1 MNRVVILPIK
11 VGFVSLGC
19 AKNLINTEVMIS
31 KLAEAGCEIV
41 AEDIDADVIVINT
54 CAFIQSAKQEAIDNI
69 LDVAWLKE
77 NRSLKGI
84 VVTGCLAERYK
95 EQIFEELPEVDAV
108 IGTGAYDDV
117 VDAVKC
123 AYEKKRFSCFHNISE
138 APMGGDRVITTP
150 EFFAYIKIA
159 EGCDNCC
166 TYCVIPSLRGKFR
179 SRQMSDIVNEAKDL
193 AALGV
198 KELCVIAQD
207 TTRYGEDIYGTYCL
221 DSLLRELSTID
232 GIEWIRVLYM
242 YPDRITDALIDEIAN
257 NPKIVKYFDIPVQHV
272 TDRMLSAMNRR
283 DTAASIRSTVE
294 RIRAK
299 IPDAV
304 LRTTFITGFP
314 GETEEDYKA
323 MGDFIDEM
331 KFDRLGVFE
340 YSREEGTKAYD
351 MPDQIPAATKHKRC
365 KALMKR
371 QQAVHAAK
379 NRELVGK
386 TVKVLSEGYDKVS
399 ECFFG
404 RSFRDA
410 PDVDG
415 KIYFHSS
422 RNVKDGTFVDVKI
435 VDVIDYDLVGQAVFT
450 D

>member
-1 MNRVVILPIK
+1 MAIK

-19 AKNLINTEVMIS
+19 AKNLVNTEVMIS
-31 KLAEAGCEIV
+31 KLAEAGFDIV
-41 AEDIDADVIVINT
+41 AEDINADVIVINT

-69 LDVAWLKE
+69 LDIAWLKE
-77 NRSLKGI
+77 NRDLRGI
-84 VVTGCLAERYK
+84 VVCGCLAQRYK
-95 EQIFEELPEVDAV
+95 DEIFNEMPEVDAV
-108 IGTGAYDDV
+108 VGVGSFDEIV
-117 VDAVKC
+117 EAVKY
-123 AYEKKRFSCFHNISE
+123 AYEKKRFSAYGDINTS
-138 APMGGDRVITTP
+138 ALGGDRVITTP
-150 EFFAYIKIA
+150 EYFAYIKIA

-179 SRQMSDIVNEAKDL
+179 SRQMSDILDEAKDL
-193 AALGV
+193 ASLGV

-221 DSLLRELSTID
+221 DSLLHELSLID

-242 YPDRITDALIDEIAN
+242 YPDRVTDSLIDEIASN
-257 NPKIVKYFDIPVQHV
+257 KKIVKYFDIPVQHV
-272 TDRMLSAMNRR
+272 TDRMLKAMNRR
-283 DTAASIRSTVE
+283 DTAESIVNTVN

-299 IPDAV
+299 IPDAT
-304 LRTTFITGFP
+304 LRTTLITGFP

-323 MGDFIDEM
+323 MGEFIDKM

-340 YSREEGTKAYD
+340 YSREEDTPAYD
-351 MPDQIPAATKHKRC
+351 MPNQIAESVKHRRC

-371 QQAVHAAK
+371 QKAVIAENNKA
-379 NRELVGK
+379 LVGK
-386 TVKVLSEGYDKVS
+386 TLRVLSEGYDPVS

-404 RSFRDA
+404 RSVKDS

-422 RNVKDGTFVDVKI
+422 RNVKDGTFVNVKI
-435 VDVIDYDLVGQAVFT
+435 IEVIDYDLLGQTVY
-450 D
+450 DD

>member
-117 VDAVKC
+117 VEAVKC

-179 SRQMSDIVNEAKDL
+179 SRRMSDIVNEAKDL

-340 YSREEGTKAYD
+340 YSREEGTKA
-351 MPDQIPAATKHKRC
+351 
-365 KALMKR
+365 
-371 QQAVHAAK
+371 
-379 NRELVGK
+379 
-386 TVKVLSEGYDKVS
+386 
-399 ECFFG
+399 
-404 RSFRDA
+404 
-410 PDVDG
+410 
-415 KIYFHSS
+415 
-422 RNVKDGTFVDVKI
+422 
-435 VDVIDYDLVGQAVFT
+435 
-450 D
+450 